1 MKKNYFWG
9 VFLILAGAYLVVSQL
24 GYLPAVGVFS
34 LLFTVVCIAVIVA
47 SIPHVHFGGILFP
60 LAFIAIIYD
69 KPLGI
74 TAITPWTVL
83 LAALLLTIG
92 LHLIFGR
99 FREKIVHRGH
109 FKKRDEWDEVKGE
122 KLNDDELDISSTFGS
137 VIRYITSEDFR
148 YAEIDASFAGVKVY
162 LDQARIPSGNAT
174 INIDSS
180 FAGVELFVPKEW
192 QIVNHVESS
201 FGGIDEKNNR
211 NGEVTATLTLEGSN
225 NFGGITIYY
234 V

>member
-99 FREKIVHRGH
+99 FRKKIVHRGH
-109 FKKRDEWDEVKGE
+109 SKKEMIGTKSRVKDSMMTNWIFRQP
-122 KLNDDELDISSTFGS
+122 LAVSS
-137 VIRYITSEDFR
+137 VTSHR
-148 YAEIDASFAGVKVY
+148 KI
-162 LDQARIPSGNAT
+162 
-174 INIDSS
+174 
-180 FAGVELFVPKEW
+180 FVMRK
-192 QIVNHVESS
+192 
-201 FGGIDEKNNR
+201 
-211 NGEVTATLTLEGSN
+211 
-225 NFGGITIYY
+225 
-234 V
+234 

>member
-1 MKKNYFWG
+1 MKIDLKEY
-9 VFLILAGAYLVVSQL
+9 ILETRQ
-24 GYLPAVGVFS
+24 
-34 LLFTVVCIAVIVA
+34 
-47 SIPHVHFGGILFP
+47 
-60 LAFIAIIYD
+60 
-69 KPLGI
+69 
-74 TAITPWTVL
+74 VL
-83 LAALLLTIG
+83 LAVALGLLIYSLVLLRYQIPPEAAG
-92 LHLIFGR
+92 YGILLVFIAEFVWLLSGFGR
-99 FREKIVHRGH
+99 FRKKIVHRGH
-109 FKKRDEWDEVKGE
+109 SKKRDDWDEVKGE

-211 NGEVTATLTLEGSN
+211 NGEVTATLTLEGNN

>member
-99 FREKIVHRGH
+99 FRKKIVH
-109 FKKRDEWDEVKGE
+109 
-122 KLNDDELDISSTFGS
+122 
-137 VIRYITSEDFR
+137 
-148 YAEIDASFAGVKVY
+148 
-162 LDQARIPSGNAT
+162 
-174 INIDSS
+174 
-180 FAGVELFVPKEW
+180 
-192 QIVNHVESS
+192 HVESS

>member
-60 LAFIAIIYD
+60 LA
-69 KPLGI
+69 
-74 TAITPWTVL
+74 
-83 LAALLLTIG
+83 LTIG

-99 FREKIVHRGH
+99 FRKKIVHRGH
-109 FKKRDEWDEVKGE
+109 SKKRDDWDEVKGE
-122 KLNDDELDISSTFGS
+122 RLNDDELDISSTFGS

-211 NGEVTATLTLEGSN
+211 NGEVTATLTLEGNN

>member
-1 MKKNYFWG
+1 MDGFTGSPSFDDW
-9 VFLILAGAYLVVSQL
+9 
-24 GYLPAVGVFS
+24 PAPDLWTFS
-34 LLFTVVCIAVIVA
+34 
-47 SIPHVHFGGILFP
+47 
-60 LAFIAIIYD
+60 
-69 KPLGI
+69 
-74 TAITPWTVL
+74 
-83 LAALLLTIG
+83 
-92 LHLIFGR
+92 
-99 FREKIVHRGH
+99 EKIVHRGH
-109 FKKRDEWDEVKGE
+109 SKKRDDWDEVKGE
-122 KLNDDELDISSTFGS
+122 RLNDDELDISSTFGS

>member
-99 FREKIVHRGH
+99 FRKKIVHRGH
-109 FKKRDEWDEVKGE
+109 SKKRDDWDEVKGE
-122 KLNDDELDISSTFGS
+122 KLNGDELDISSTFGS

-148 YAEIDASFAGVKVY
+148 YAEIDA
-162 LDQARIPSGNAT
+162 
-174 INIDSS
+174 S

>member
-99 FREKIVHRGH
+99 FRKKIVHRGH
-109 FKKRDEWDEVKGE
+109 SKKRDEWDEVKGE
-122 KLNDDELDISSTFGS
+122 RLNDDELDISSTFGS

-211 NGEVTATLTLEGSN
+211 KGVPICIN
-225 NFGGITIYY
+225 I
-234 V
+234 

>member
-1 MKKNYFWG
+1 MNLDYRMSKEQAKQQIQLFRTLYDDVKIEKAEQGKKDLFFQEVLEKKDQATRLEY
-9 VFLILAGAYLVVSQL
+9 AG
-24 GYLPAVGVFS
+24 
-34 LLFTVVCIAVIVA
+34 
-47 SIPHVHFGGILFP
+47 
-60 LAFIAIIYD
+60 
-69 KPLGI
+69 
-74 TAITPWTVL
+74 
-83 LAALLLTIG
+83 
-92 LHLIFGR
+92 
-99 FREKIVHRGH
+99 EKI
-109 FKKRDEWDEVKGE
+109 
-122 KLNDDELDISSTFGS
+122 LELTL
-137 VIRYITSEDFR
+137 R

-174 INIDSS
+174 IIIDSS

>member
-1 MKKNYFWG
+1 M
-9 VFLILAGAYLVVSQL
+9 
-24 GYLPAVGVFS
+24 
-34 LLFTVVCIAVIVA
+34 LL
-47 SIPHVHFGGILFP
+47 
-60 LAFIAIIYD
+60 
-69 KPLGI
+69 
-74 TAITPWTVL
+74 
-83 LAALLLTIG
+83 
-92 LHLIFGR
+92 
-99 FREKIVHRGH
+99 
-109 FKKRDEWDEVKGE
+109 

>member
-1 MKKNYFWG
+1 M
-9 VFLILAGAYLVVSQL
+9 
-24 GYLPAVGVFS
+24 
-34 LLFTVVCIAVIVA
+34 
-47 SIPHVHFGGILFP
+47 
-60 LAFIAIIYD
+60 
-69 KPLGI
+69 
-74 TAITPWTVL
+74 
-83 LAALLLTIG
+83 
-92 LHLIFGR
+92 
-99 FREKIVHRGH
+99 
-109 FKKRDEWDEVKGE
+109 
-122 KLNDDELDISSTFGS
+122 
-137 VIRYITSEDFR
+137 
-148 YAEIDASFAGVKVY
+148 Y

-192 QIVNHVESS
+192 LIVNHVERS

>member
-99 FREKIVHRGH
+99 FRKKIVHRGH
-109 FKKRDEWDEVKGE
+109 SRKEMIGTKSRVE
-122 KLNDDELDISSTFGS
+122 KLNVTNWIFRQPLAVSSVTHIGRFS
-137 VIRYITSEDFR
+137 L
-148 YAEIDASFAGVKVY
+148 AEIDASFAGVKVY

-180 FAGVELFVPKEW
+180 FAGVDFSCQKSGDREPCREQFC
-192 QIVNHVESS
+192 
-201 FGGIDEKNNR
+201 GIDEKIT
-211 NGEVTATLTLEGSN
+211 ETAKSRQHSH
-225 NFGGITIYY
+225 
-234 V
+234 

>member
-74 TAITPWTVL
+74 TAITPWTV
-83 LAALLLTIG
+83 
-92 LHLIFGR
+92 
-99 FREKIVHRGH
+99 
-109 FKKRDEWDEVKGE
+109 
-122 KLNDDELDISSTFGS
+122 
-137 VIRYITSEDFR
+137 Y
-148 YAEIDASFAGVKVY
+148 
-162 LDQARIPSGNAT
+162 
-174 INIDSS
+174 
-180 FAGVELFVPKEW
+180 W
-192 QIVNHVESS
+192 QP
-201 FGGIDEKNNR
+201 F
-211 NGEVTATLTLEGSN
+211 
-225 NFGGITIYY
+225 F
-234 V
+234 

>member
-1 MKKNYFWG
+1 M
-9 VFLILAGAYLVVSQL
+9 AGAYLVVSQL

-99 FREKIVHRGH
+99 FR
-109 FKKRDEWDEVKGE
+109 KKYS
-122 KLNDDELDISSTFGS
+122 I
-137 VIRYITSEDFR
+137 
-148 YAEIDASFAGVKVY
+148 AGTLK
-162 LDQARIPSGNAT
+162 
-174 INIDSS
+174 
-180 FAGVELFVPKEW
+180 KEM
-192 QIVNHVESS
+192 
-201 FGGIDEKNNR
+201 
-211 NGEVTATLTLEGSN
+211 NGTK
-225 NFGGITIYY
+225 
-234 V
+234 